1 MASSS
6 GATSSVFALILFTCC
21 LASLAASSAA
31 AAAAGGG
38 VDDEVDA
45 GGDKL
50 MMGRFLRW
58 QAAYNRSYPT
68 AEERERRFQV
78 YRRNMEHIEA
88 TNRAGNLT
96 YTLGENQFA
105 DLTEEEFLGLYT
117 MKGMPSG
124 RGGVRRDAGRK
135 QANISAVD
143 GPTSVDWR
151 SKGAVTP
158 IKNQGPSCSS
168 CWAFVTAA
176 TIESITKI
184 KTGKLVSLSEQEL
197 IDCDPYDG
205 GCNLGYF
212 VNGYRWVIE
221 NGGLTTEANYPYQA
235 RRNYCSRNKAAQR
248 AAQISDYVQVPA
260 GEAQLQQAVAQQPV
274 AAAIEMG
281 GSLQFYSGGVFSGQ
295 CGTRMNHAITVVG
308 YGADANTGLKYWLVK
323 NSWGTSWGERGYLRM
338 HRDATRSG
346 LCGIALDLAYPVV

>member
-1 MASSS
+1 MTIMALSRAAASR
-6 GATSSVFALILFTCC
+6 GFFFALILVACC
-21 LASLAASSAA
+21 SLMLQA

-38 VDDEVDA
+38 ADGVVVGAD
-45 GGDKL
+45 GDNKL
-50 MMGRFLRW
+50 MMDRFLRW
-58 QAAYNRSYPT
+58 QATYNRSYPT
-68 AEERERRFQV
+68 AEERQRRFQV

-105 DLTEEEFLGLYT
+105 DLTEEEFLDLYT
-117 MKGMPSG
+117 MKGMPP
-124 RGGVRRDAGRK
+124 VRRDAGK
-135 QANISAVD
+135 KQQANFSSVVD
-143 GPTSVDWR
+143 APTSVDWR
-151 SKGAVTP
+151 SRGAVTP

-176 TIESITKI
+176 TIESITQI
-184 KTGKLVSLSEQEL
+184 RTGKLVSLSEQEL

-212 VNGYRWVIE
+212 VNGYKWVIQ

-235 RRNYCSRNKAAQR
+235 RRYQCNRSKAGQR
-248 AAQISDYVQVPA
+248 AARISNYRQLPQ

-281 GSLQFYSGGVFSGQ
+281 GSLQFYSGGVWSGQ

-308 YGADANTGLKYWLVK
+308 YGADSSGVKYWLVK
-323 NSWGTSWGERGYLRM
+323 NSWGQTWGERGYLRM
-338 HRDATRSG
+338 RKDVRQGG
-346 LCGIALDLAYPVV
+346 LCGIALDLAYPIV

>member
-1 MASSS
+1 MALSSA
-6 GATSSVFALILFTCC
+6 GTTSILLATCC
-21 LASLAASSAA
+21 LMVAA
-31 AAAAGGG
+31 AAAADASASG
-38 VDDEVDA
+38 VA
-45 GGDKL
+45 GDNL

-58 QAAYNRSYPT
+58 QAAYDRSYPT
-68 AEERERRFQV
+68 EEERRLRFEV

-105 DLTEEEFLGLYT
+105 DLTQEEFLDMYA
-117 MKGMPSG
+117 MKGMPSSS
-124 RGGVRRDAGRK
+124 GGLRRDAGRK
-135 QANISAVD
+135 QANLSAVD
-143 GPTSVDWR
+143 AP
-151 SKGAVTP
+151 P
-158 IKNQGPSCSS
+158 N
-168 CWAFVTAA
+168 
-176 TIESITKI
+176 I

-212 VNGYRWVIE
+212 VNGYKWVIQ

-235 RRNYCSRNKAAQR
+235 RRNYCSRSKASQH
-248 AAQISDYVQVPA
+248 AARISDYVQVPA
-260 GEAQLQQAVAQQPV
+260 GEGNLQQAVAQQPV

-308 YGADANTGLKYWLVK
+308 YGADASSGLKYWIVK
-323 NSWGTSWGERGYLRM
+323 NSWGQSWGERGFFRIR
-338 HRDATRSG
+338 RDFTRSG

>member
-1 MASSS
+1 MALSS
-6 GATSSVFALILFTCC
+6 GATSWLALMMILFVTCG
-21 LASLAASSAA
+21 LTMSAA
-31 AAAAGGG
+31 AASPAAAGG
-38 VDDEVDA
+38 VEDDGSGA
-45 GGDKL
+45 DKL

-58 QAAYNRSYPT
+58 QAAYNRSYAT
-68 AEERERRFQV
+68 AEEGERRFQV

-105 DLTEEEFLGLYT
+105 DLTEEEFLDLYA
-117 MKGMPSG
+117 MKGMPS
-124 RGGVRRDAGRK
+124 VRRDAGRK
-135 QANISAVD
+135 QANFSGAVYAP
-143 GPTSVDWR
+143 PTVDWR
-151 SKGAVTP
+151 AKGAVTP

-235 RRNYCSRNKAAQR
+235 RRNYCSRNKAAQH
-248 AAQISDYVQVPA
+248 AARISDYVQVPA
-260 GEAQLQQAVAQQPV
+260 GEAQLQQAVAQQPI

-281 GSLQFYSGGVFSGQ
+281 GSLQFYSGGVFAGQ

-323 NSWGTSWGERGYLRM
+323 NSWGTSWGERGYLRIR
-338 HRDATRSG
+338 RDFTRSG
-346 LCGIALDLAYPVV
+346 LCGIALDLAYPVA

>member
-1 MASSS
+1 MALSSA
-6 GATSSVFALILFTCC
+6 GATSWLPLILLATCC
-21 LASLAASSAA
+21 LMVAVAA
-31 AAAAGGG
+31 AADASASGVAG
-38 VDDEVDA
+38 DN
-45 GGDKL
+45 L

-58 QAAYNRSYPT
+58 QAAYGRSYPT
-68 AEERERRFQV
+68 EEERRLRFEV
-78 YRRNMEHIEA
+78 YRRNVEHIEA

-105 DLTEEEFLGLYT
+105 DLTEEEFLDMYA
-117 MKGMPSG
+117 MKGMPSSS
-124 RGGVRRDAGRK
+124 GGLRRDAGRK
-135 QANISAVD
+135 QANLSAAVD
-143 GPTSVDWR
+143 APPNVDW
-151 SKGAVTP
+151 
-158 IKNQGPSCSS
+158 S

-212 VNGYRWVIE
+212 VNGYKWVIQ

-235 RRNYCSRNKAAQR
+235 RRNYCSRSKASQH
-248 AAQISDYVQVPA
+248 AARISDYVQVPA
-260 GEAQLQQAVAQQPV
+260 GEGNLQQAVAQQPV

-308 YGADANTGLKYWLVK
+308 YGADASSGLKYWIVK
-323 NSWGTSWGERGYLRM
+323 NSWGQSWGERGFFRIR
-338 HRDATRSG
+338 RDFTRSG

>member
-1 MASSS
+1 MALSS
-6 GATSSVFALILFTCC
+6 GSASWLLALILFACG
-21 LASLAASSAA
+21 LIMSAA
-31 AAAAGGG
+31 AGDAGGG
-38 VDDEVDA
+38 
-45 GGDKL
+45 GGDDRL

-58 QAAYNRSYPT
+58 LAEYNRSYTT
-68 AEERERRFQV
+68 AEERQRRFQV
-78 YRRNMEHIEA
+78 YRRNIEHIEA

-105 DLTEEEFLGLYT
+105 DLTEQEFLDLYT
-117 MKGMPSG
+117 MKGMPTGSA
-124 RGGVRRDAGRK
+124 DAGRE
-135 QANISAVD
+135 QAANVSFSAVVD

-151 SKGAVTP
+151 AQGAVTP

-184 KTGKLVSLSEQEL
+184 RTGKLVSLSEQEL

-221 NGGLTTEANYPYQA
+221 NGGLTTDGSYPYQA
-235 RRNYCSRNKAAQR
+235 RRYACNRNKAAQH
-248 AAQISDYVQVPA
+248 AAQISDYVKVPA
-260 GEAQLQQAVAQQPV
+260 GEGQLQQAVAKQPV

-281 GSLQFYSGGVFSGQ
+281 GSLQFYKGGVFSGQ

-323 NSWGTSWGERGYLRM
+323 NSWGQSWGERGYLRM
-338 HRDATRSG
+338 RRDFTHSG

>member
-1 MASSS
+1 MALSI
-6 GATSSVFALILFTCC
+6 GATSVLALILFTCG
-21 LASLAASSAA
+21 LVFAASPAE
-31 AAAAGGG
+31 AAG
-38 VDDEVDA
+38 DSVDA
-45 GGDKL
+45 GDKL
-50 MMGRFLRW
+50 MMDRFLRW

-68 AEERERRFQV
+68 AEEKQQRFEV
-78 YRRNMEHIEA
+78 YRRNIEYIEA

-96 YTLGENQFA
+96 YQLGENQFT
-105 DLTEEEFLGLYT
+105 DLTEEEFLDMYA
-117 MKGMPSG
+117 MKGMTG
-124 RGGVRRDAGRK
+124 RVHGGAR
-135 QANISAVD
+135 ANASLSEGVAVD
-143 GPTSVDWR
+143 APTSVDWR
-151 SKGAVTP
+151 SNGAVTP

-212 VNGYRWVIE
+212 VNGYRWVIQ

-235 RRNYCSRNKAAQR
+235 RRNYCSRSKAANH
-248 AAQISDYVQVPA
+248 AAKISDYVQVPA
-260 GEAQLQQAVAQQPV
+260 GEAELQRAVAQQPV

-308 YGADANTGLKYWLVK
+308 YGADASTGLKYWIVK
-323 NSWGTSWGERGYLRM
+323 NSWGQSWGERGYLRM
-338 HRDATRSG
+338 RRDVGRG
-346 LCGIALDLAYPVV
+346 GMCGIALDLAYPVV

>member
-1 MASSS
+1 MALSS
-6 GATSSVFALILFTCC
+6 GAMSLALGLIC
-21 LASLAASSAA
+21 LALFAGASL
-31 AAAAGGG
+31 AAAAGGD
-38 VDDEVDA
+38 VA
-45 GGDKL
+45 GGDNKL

-58 QAAYNRSYPT
+58 QAAYNRSYAT
-68 AEERERRFQV
+68 AEERDRRFQV

-105 DLTEEEFLGLYT
+105 DLTEEEFLDLYA
-117 MKGMPSG
+117 MKGGMPSLH
-124 RGGVRRDAGRK
+124 RDAGRK
-135 QANISAVD
+135 QANFSAAVNA
-143 GPTSVDWR
+143 PTSVDWR
-151 SKGAVTP
+151 AKGAVTP

-235 RRNYCSRNKAAQR
+235 RRNYCSRSKAAQR
-248 AAQISDYVQVPA
+248 AARISDYVQVPA
-260 GEAQLQQAVAQQPV
+260 GEAQLQQAVAQQPI

-281 GSLQFYSGGVFSGQ
+281 GSLQFYNGGVFSGQ

-323 NSWGTSWGERGYLRM
+323 NSWGTSWGERGYFRIR
-338 HRDATRSG
+338 RDFTRSG

>member
-1 MASSS
+1 MALFRGAAS
-6 GATSSVFALILFTCC
+6 GFLVACCC
-21 LASLAASSAA
+21 LLLSAASSGGGADAA
-31 AAAAGGG
+31 AT
-38 VDDEVDA
+38 
-45 GGDKL
+45 GGDDSNKL

-58 QAAYNRSYPT
+58 EAAYNRSYAT
-68 AEERERRFQV
+68 AEERRRRFQV
-78 YRRNMEHIEA
+78 YRRNMDYIDA

-105 DLTEEEFLGLYT
+105 DLTEEEFLDMYT
-117 MKGMPSG
+117 MKGTL
-124 RGGVRRDAGRK
+124 AGAK
-135 QANISAVD
+135 ASSSSSNVSFSVPEAVD
-143 GPTSVDWR
+143 APASVDWR
-151 SKGAVTP
+151 KNGAVTP

-184 KTGKLVSLSEQEL
+184 RTGKLVSLSEQEL

-221 NGGLTTEANYPYQA
+221 NGGLTTESNYPYQA
-235 RRNYCSRNKAAQR
+235 RRNYCSRSKAGQH
-248 AAQISDYVQVPA
+248 AAVISDYVQVPS

-308 YGADANTGLKYWLVK
+308 YGADASTGLKYWIVK
-323 NSWGTSWGERGYLRM
+323 NSWGQSWGERGYLRM
-338 HRDATRSG
+338 RRDVGRG
-346 LCGIALDLAYPVV
+346 GMCGIALDLAYPVV

>member
-1 MASSS
+1 MALSR
-6 GATSSVFALILFTCC
+6 GFFALVLVACC
-21 LASLAASSAA
+21 SLMLAVSASAS
-31 AAAAGGG
+31 GGG
-38 VDDEVDA
+38 VADDGVV

-50 MMGRFLRW
+50 MMDRFLRW
-58 QAAYNRSYPT
+58 QATYNRSYPT
-68 AEERERRFQV
+68 PEERQRRFQV

-88 TNRAGNLT
+88 TNQAGNLT

-105 DLTEEEFLGLYT
+105 DLTEEEFLDLYT
-117 MKGMPSG
+117 MKGMPP
-124 RGGVRRDAGRK
+124 VRRDAGKK
-135 QANISAVD
+135 QANFSSPAAAVD
-143 GPTSVDWR
+143 APTSVDWR

-176 TIESITKI
+176 TIEGITQI
-184 KTGKLVSLSEQEL
+184 KTGKLLSLSEQEL

-212 VNGYRWVIE
+212 VNGYKWVIQ
-221 NGGLTTEANYPYQA
+221 NGGLTSEANYPYQA
-235 RRNYCSRNKAAQR
+235 RRYQCNRSKAANH
-248 AAQISDYVQVPA
+248 AARISNYVQVPQ
-260 GEAQLQQAVAQQPV
+260 GESQLQQAVAQQPV

-281 GSLQFYSGGVFSGQ
+281 GSLQFYSGGVWSGQ

-308 YGADANTGLKYWLVK
+308 YGADSSSGLKYWLVK
-323 NSWGTSWGERGYLRM
+323 NSWGQSWGERGYLRM
-338 HRDATRSG
+338 RRDVTRGG